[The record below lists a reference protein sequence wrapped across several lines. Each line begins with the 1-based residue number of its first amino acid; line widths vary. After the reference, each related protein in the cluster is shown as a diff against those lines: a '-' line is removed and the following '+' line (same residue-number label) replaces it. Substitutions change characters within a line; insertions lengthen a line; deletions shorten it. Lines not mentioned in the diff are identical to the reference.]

1 MNASP
6 AMRYPTAASLGLT
19 GCSVCGQLNRVA
31 DRECLCRHCGM
42 PVRTRK
48 PNSLSR
54 SWAYLLAAVILYIP
68 ANLYPI
74 LKSRTVVGEE
84 RDTILQGVV
93 LLWRS
98 GSWPLAL
105 LVFFASIVVPLLK
118 MLAMTLLL
126 VSVHA
131 RWTWRLQE
139 RTELFRL
146 LEFVG
151 RWSMLDIYVVALLVA
166 LVRLRALA
174 TMDAGPGALAFG
186 AVVVLS
192 MLAAH
197 AFDPRLL
204 WDAAGHN
211 EHT

>member
-1 MNASP
+1 
-6 AMRYPTAASLGLT
+6 
-19 GCSVCGQLNRVA
+19 
-31 DRECLCRHCGM
+31 M

-48 PNSLSR
+48 PDSLSR
-54 SWAYLLAAVILYIP
+54 SWAYLLAAVILYFP

-166 LVRLRALA
+166 LVRLGALA

-204 WDAAGHN
+204 WDAAGRN